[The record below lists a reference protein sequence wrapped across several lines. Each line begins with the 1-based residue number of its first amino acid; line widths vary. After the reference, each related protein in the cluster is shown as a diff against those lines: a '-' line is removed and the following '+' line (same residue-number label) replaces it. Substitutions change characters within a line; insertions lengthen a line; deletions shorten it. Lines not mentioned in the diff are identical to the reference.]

1 MCSDLPILPNIK
13 RMNRSDL
20 AFASVVDRYECNPTC
35 RPVILN
41 VRHYIEYNALP

>member
-1 MCSDLPILPNIK
+1 MSIK

-20 AFASVVDRYECNPTC
+20 AFANFVARYKFNPTC

-41 VRHYIEYNALP
+41 VLLLANSW